1 MHETRTTLTAPG
13 RRKPAAAMPG
23 MRLPL
28 QVEFVEIDGVRV
40 RVATRAGQG
49 RPLLIF
55 NGIGANLDII
65 TPFIDAMDG
74 YEIIIFDM
82 PGTGE
87 SEPTRCPRRFSG
99 FARFT
104 AKLLD
109 QLGYTGA
116 LNVAGVSW
124 GGAMAQQFA
133 LDFPERTNRLIL
145 AATMA
150 GVVSVPARPGV
161 LRRMITPRRYIS
173 RSFLKRVA
181 PEIYGGL
188 MRSRPD
194 LIARHGSLTR
204 RPNMKGYI
212 YQLMAIQ
219 GWSSVHRLYRL
230 NAPTLVM
237 GGDDDP
243 LIPLVN
249 IKLLQWLI
257 PKSYIHVVR
266 GGGHLFLLARANE
279 CSAIVKRF
287 LNERR
292 HDGSDPQDY
301 YVAAGMTPEG
311 EYPLP
316 DFLQKEDATA

>member
-1 MHETRTTLTAPG
+1 ME
-13 RRKPAAAMPG
+13 
-23 MRLPL
+23 
-28 QVEFVEIDGVRV
+28 VDGVRV
-40 RVATRAGQG
+40 RVAIRAGRG
-49 RPLLIF
+49 RPLLVF
-55 NGIGANLDII
+55 NGIGANLDIV

-74 YEIIIFDM
+74 YEVIIFDM

-87 SEPTRCPRRFSG
+87 SDTLRCPTRFAG

-104 AKLLD
+104 ARLLD
-109 QLGYTGA
+109 RLGYREA
-116 LNVAGVSW
+116 VDVAGVSW

-133 LDFPERTNRLIL
+133 LDFPERTNRLVL

-150 GVVSVPARPGV
+150 GLPSVPARPAV

-173 RSFLKRVA
+173 RSFLTRVA

-204 RPNMKGYI
+204 RPNLRGYI
-212 YQLMAIQ
+212 YQLLAIQ
-219 GWSSVHRLYRL
+219 GWSSAHRLYRL
-230 NAPTLVM
+230 KAPTLVM

-249 IKLLQWLI
+249 IKLLYWLI
-257 PKSYIHVVR
+257 PKSYLHVMR
-266 GGGHLFLLARANE
+266 GGGHLFMVARANE
-279 CSAIVKRF
+279 CAAIVRRF

-292 HDGSDPQDY
+292 HDGTDVQDY
-301 YVAAGMTPEG
+301 FLRRGLTAEG
-311 EYPLP
+311 ELP
-316 DFLQKEDATA
+316 PPGWLSESQTPA